1 MKLRSMLARAVVLGV
16 GATQAGCCCPELEY
30 PEATVELTEPSPQLA
45 ALIAD
50 CDANANEEKCRALCA
65 EALKIFFG
73 DATYA
78 VVECEVTEVAAGTTR
93 VHVVYDDGTV
103 CGRAPAGLV
112 SSGRIAGHDQVI
124 AWLAR
129 AAHLEAASVV
139 AFAHLAADLARL
151 GAPRALILGALAAA
165 QDEVRHAAMLRA
177 LVDFEV
183 PVARIAPYQPA
194 SLRELAMQN
203 AVEGCVRETIGA
215 AVNLWQAEQATNPV
229 FRAVFARIAED
240 ELRHAELSWRLDA
253 WLQTQLSESDAA
265 DVIAVRA
272 RARSAI
278 EGVALEVT
286 SPLARELLGL
296 PDRTQ
301 LRAIAAMID
310 LDERQRLELGERVA

>member
-1 MKLRSMLARAVVLGV
+1 MLARALVLGV
-16 GATQAGCCCPELEY
+16 GATQAGCCCPGSDY
-30 PEATVELTEPSPQLA
+30 PSSTVDITDPTPQLA
-45 ALIAD
+45 ALIAS
-50 CDANANEEKCRALCA
+50 CDANADEEKCRELCA
-65 EALKIFFG
+65 EVLKTYF
-73 DATYA
+73 DNATSY
-78 VVECEVTEVAAGTTR
+78 VVECDVTAVAPGTTR

-112 SSGRIAGHDQVI
+112 STGRIAGHDEVV

-139 AFAHLAADLARL
+139 AFVHLAADLARF
-151 GAPRALILGALAAA
+151 GAPHALIHDALVAA

-177 LVDFEV
+177 LLDFEV
-183 PVARIAPYQPA
+183 PVARISAYQQA

-215 AVNLWQAEQATNPV
+215 AVNLWQAREASNPV

-240 ELRHAELSWRLDA
+240 ETRHAELSWAIDA
-253 WLQTQLSESDAA
+253 WARTQLSADDAE
-265 DVIAVRA
+265 DVVAARA

-310 LDERQRLELGERVA
+310 LDERQGLELGERIA

>member
-1 MKLRSMLARAVVLGV
+1 MRLRSVLARAVVLGV
-16 GATQAGCCCPELEY
+16 GATQAGCCCPGLEY
-30 PEATVELTEPSPQLA
+30 PEATVEITEPTPQLA
-45 ALIAD
+45 ALIAN
-50 CDANANEEKCRALCA
+50 CNEGANEERCRELCV
-65 EALKIFFG
+65 ETLKIYFG
-73 DATYA
+73 DAAYW
-78 VVECEVTEVAAGTTR
+78 VIECEVNEVATETTR

-103 CGRAPAGLV
+103 CGRAPAGLA
-112 SSGRIAGHDQVI
+112 SSGRIAGHDDVI

-139 AFAHLAADLARL
+139 AFAHLAVDLARL
-151 GAPRALILGALAAA
+151 GAPRALIHGALAAA

-177 LVDFEV
+177 LVDCEV
-183 PVARIAPYQPA
+183 PVARIAPYQPQA
-194 SLRELAMQN
+194 LRELAMHN

-215 AVNLWQAEQATNPV
+215 AVNLWQAQQATNPL

-240 ELRHAELSWRLDA
+240 ETRHAELSWAIHAWAKTRLSANDNA
-253 WLQTQLSESDAA
+253 DITAA
-265 DVIAVRA
+265 RA
-272 RARSAI
+272 RARSAF

-310 LDERQRLELGERVA
+310 LDERQRLELGERIA